1 MNMITSF
8 TRSISTTFDT
18 LTQGL
23 IAVNHLARGAAER
36 TVVVEEKSIA
46 AAAMSEL
53 QNEFDVA
60 RRLQEVYKQGLD
72 LSDTALEE
80 GRAFLDAYK
89 AKRRDAES
97 PEAITKVI
105 KDAIKAKKKAEK

>member
-1 MNMITSF
+1 MNVFTSF
-8 TRSISTTFDT
+8 TRAVTTSFDT
-18 LTQGL
+18 VTQGL
-23 IAVNHLARGAAER
+23 ISLNHLARGAAER

-60 RRLQEVYKQGLD
+60 RRLQEVYKAGQD

-80 GRAFLDAYK
+80 GKAFLEAYK
-89 AKRRDAES
+89 TKRKMAET
-97 PEAITKVI
+97 PIVVTKITKKV
-105 KDAIKAKKKAEK
+105 KK